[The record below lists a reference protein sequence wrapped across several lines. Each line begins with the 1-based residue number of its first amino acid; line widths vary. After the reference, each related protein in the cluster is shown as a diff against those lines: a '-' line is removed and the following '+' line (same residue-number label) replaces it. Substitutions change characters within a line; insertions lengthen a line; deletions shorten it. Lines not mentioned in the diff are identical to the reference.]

1 MIQKEFNNIVTKE
14 IEHCKDILI
23 SKGAEYAPGAIKGTA
38 ADRLA
43 HFRKTAVLM
52 DSTPKAALMG
62 MLSKHLVSV
71 SDMCVGDRK
80 YTAKQWDEKITD
92 SICYLLILRALAEE
106 ETSEEN

>member
-43 HFRKTAVLM
+43 HFRKAAVLM

-62 MLSKHLVSV
+62 MLSKHLVSGRQKIY
-71 SDMCVGDRK
+71 SQAVG
-80 YTAKQWDEKITD
+80 
-92 SICYLLILRALAEE
+92 
-106 ETSEEN
+106 